1 MLFTLIK
8 YIFEYGPLIFA
19 VGFLWP
25 LMAQIIAAAGWTPP
39 LGLSPL
45 QAAAIPAFSFG
56 LIAQVRGTWLW
67 QR

>member
-1 MLFTLIK
+1 MLMGLIK
-8 YIFEYGPLIFA
+8 TIFDYGSLIFA

-25 LMAQIIAAAGWTPP
+25 LFSEIIIAAGWVPP

-45 QAAAIPAFSFG
+45 QAALVPALLLG
-56 LIAQVRGTWLW
+56 LVAQTRGTWLW